1 MFALLA
7 TGLFSIEALSSQIVD
22 LRSGKISPDF
32 SVSCAD
38 TLENRMC
45 VIEEIANLY
54 GYFLTY
60 QAHEKEQC
68 SKLRAKG
75 MWLEVKD
82 ADDYFPLQEK
92 VGEFMLNLRQEMEE
106 GLMQSKEWCVTTK
119 LGVDY
124 GPDPG
129 ALSEAFRKT
138 GLEVLC
144 NTLLPYKSL
153 TYLEIKQDQIQVHI
167 GLKGPL
173 F

>member
-1 MFALLA
+1 MFTLLA
-7 TGLFSIEALSSQIVD
+7 VGLFSIEALLNQIAD

-32 SVSCAD
+32 TVSCIN
-38 TLENRMC
+38 TPENRIR
-45 VIEEIANLY
+45 VIEEIADLY

-60 QAHEKEQC
+60 QAHEKGQC

-75 MWLEVKD
+75 MWLEVKGT
-82 ADDYFPLQEK
+82 DDYFPPQEK
-92 VGEFMLNLRQEMEE
+92 VGEFVLNLRQEMETD
-106 GLMQSKEWCVTTK
+106 LMQSKEWCVTTK

-129 ALSEAFRKT
+129 ALSEAFHKT
-138 GLEVLC
+138 GLDVWC

-153 TYLEIKQDQIQVHI
+153 TYLEIKQDQLQVHV
-167 GLKGPL
+167 GLRGPL

>member
-7 TGLFSIEALSSQIVD
+7 TGLFSIAALSSQIAD

-32 SVSCAD
+32 SVSCVD
-38 TLENRMC
+38 TRENRMQ
-45 VIEEIANLY
+45 VIGEIANLY

-82 ADDYFPLQEK
+82 ADDYFPPQEK
-92 VGEFMLNLRQEMEE
+92 ISEFVLNLRQVMEAD
-106 GLMQSKEWCVTTK
+106 LIQNKEWGATTK

-129 ALSEAFRKT
+129 ALSGAFQKT
-138 GLEVLC
+138 GLDVRC
-144 NTLLPYKSL
+144 NMLLPYKSL
-153 TYLEIKQDQIQVHI
+153 TYLEIKEDQLQVHI
-167 GLKGPL
+167 WLKGPL